1 MKRNCIRVT
10 GYLFILLFLL
20 SINCSNKK
28 KKEIDVLSDCLIRI
42 EQQKASLECNRK
54 KNDSYF
60 TKGWSNAEMSG
71 RWALGT
77 DSEVKF
83 YLINEYIFSTNSS
96 IAIYGVFSLKC
107 SESNQKVDA
116 FINGNYV
123 GSHYITTVPSDYAF
137 DVQSNYLTKEWNTV
151 RFHFSQSCRPD
162 SFGKKDSRSLSA
174 FFSKIA
180 FSFSDDTSYGKNKIF
195 LSNYGYNGVKLY
207 QLPSNTGI
215 EIYLPFGKKHIMNLL
230 LKIDCASFSSRPANI
245 NWELAMSQPLKKE
258 LLRKTF
264 VCGRKE
270 TTIYE
275 KEIQLN
281 NENPGIPILQ
291 MNAYEPLKNGTIK
304 LSASLKLNYSYAE
317 IKKKPNIILFIF
329 DALRYDHVHFSG
341 YSRPTTPNL
350 DETCKESLFFKRA
363 YSQAPFTI
371 HSIGSLLTSQYPFWN
386 PGERLPSEHKT
397 IAEIL
402 KNNGYYTILMSK
414 SPFITETYGTARGF
428 DYIKER
434 ALISDSKGI
443 AVIKNFRLNELVLPA
458 LSQGVNSGHPFF
470 MYVHLDLPHAPY
482 IPPNPFRSKFRS
494 KNLVDPTI
502 QFLVD
507 LSLSNDCINYEID
520 SYMLQDIIDQYDG
533 NVLYA
538 DEMYGDFVY
547 LLKKLNLY
555 NDNLLLVVTSDHGEE
570 LLEHNNLMHSET
582 LFEELI
588 HVPLIIHYSP
598 LLKAAHIE
606 KPVELI
612 DISPTIL
619 SLIGIPGIKQTYDM
633 EGDNIIDLLTNDK
646 KNKEAYSVL
655 FHENTMRAVSIVMN
669 NKKIIRCFDGTLGL
683 ARGLHKCDTCAID
696 LKSNTKEEC
705 LPLPSSDFKQLID
718 RLNRWTDI
726 ERKNHSNFVQEKAYP
741 SKEEIEQLK
750 ALGYIK

>member
-1 MKRNCIRVT
+1 MKKKCIRAA
-10 GYLFILLFLL
+10 GYLLILLFLL

-28 KKEIDVLSDCLIRI
+28 KKEIDVLSECLIRI
-42 EQQKASLECNRK
+42 EKQKASLECSRK

-60 TKGWSNAEMSG
+60 TRGWSNAEMRG

-83 YLINEYIFSTNSS
+83 YLINEYILSTNSS
-96 IAIYGVFSLKC
+96 ITIYGVFSLKC
-107 SESNQKVDA
+107 SESSQKVDA
-116 FINGNYV
+116 FANGNYV
-123 GSHYITTVPSDYAF
+123 GSHHITTIPSDYTF
-137 DVQSNYLTKEWNTV
+137 IVKGNYLTKGWNTV
-151 RFHFSQSCRPD
+151 RFHFSQSCHSD
-162 SFGKKDSRSLSA
+162 SFGEKDSRNFSA
-174 FFSKIA
+174 FFSKMA
-180 FSFSDDTSYGKNKIF
+180 FSFSNDTSYGKDKES
-195 LSNYGYNGVKLY
+195 LSNYGYDGVRFY

-215 EIYLPFGKKHIMNLL
+215 QLYLPYGKKHIMHLL
-230 LKIDCASFSSRPANI
+230 LKIDCASFPSRPANL
-245 NWELAMSQPLKKE
+245 NWELTMSQPSKKE

-264 VCGRKE
+264 TCGRKE

-281 NENPGIPILQ
+281 NENPGIPVLQ
-291 MNAYEPLKNGTIK
+291 MNTYEPLKNGNIK
-304 LSASLKLNYSYAE
+304 LSASLKLNYIDAE
-317 IKKKPNIILFIF
+317 IKKKPNIILFVF

-350 DETCKESLFFKRA
+350 DETCQESLFFERA
-363 YSQAPFTI
+363 YSQAPFTV

-386 PGERLPSEHKT
+386 PGEKLPSELKT

-402 KNNGYYTILMSK
+402 KTNGYSTILMSK

-428 DYIKER
+428 DYIKEM

-443 AVIKNFRLNELVLPA
+443 AVIKNFELNELALPA
-458 LSQGVNSGHPFF
+458 LSQSVNSGSPFF

-482 IPPNPFRSKFRS
+482 TPPNPFRSKFRS
-494 KNLVDPTI
+494 KDLVDPKI
-502 QFLVD
+502 EFLVKFSQSKD
-507 LSLSNDCINYEID
+507 YVDYALNPF
-520 SYMLQDIIDQYDG
+520 MLQDIIDQYDG

-538 DEMYGDFVY
+538 DEIFGDFVH

-555 NDNLLLVVTSDHGEE
+555 NENLVLVVTADHGEE
-570 LLEHNNLMHSET
+570 FLEHNNLMHSET

-598 LLKAAHIE
+598 LLKPDCID
-606 KPVELI
+606 KPVELV

-619 SLIGIPGIKQTYDM
+619 SLIGLPGIKQTYNL
-633 EGDNIIDLLTNDK
+633 EGDNIIDSLNGNI
-646 KNKEAYSVL
+646 KNKAAYSVL
-655 FHENTMRAVSIVMN
+655 YSGNTLRAVSMVMN
-669 NKKIIRCFDGTLGL
+669 NKKVIRCFEGTLGL
-683 ARGLHKCDTCAID
+683 ARGLHKCDICAID

-705 LPLPSSDFKQLID
+705 LPLPLSDFKQLIEG
-718 RLNRWTDI
+718 LNSWIDI
-726 ERKNHSNFVQEKAYP
+726 ERKKHSNFVQERAYP
-741 SKEEIEQLK
+741 SNEEIEQLK